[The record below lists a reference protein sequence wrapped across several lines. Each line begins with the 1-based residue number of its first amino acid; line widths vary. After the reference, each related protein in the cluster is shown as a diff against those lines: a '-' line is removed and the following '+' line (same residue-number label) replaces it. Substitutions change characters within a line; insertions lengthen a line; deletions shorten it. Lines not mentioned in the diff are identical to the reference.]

1 MYIHKYEYIPKKIKL
16 SAQINHF
23 IHPDFSTCKGSGL
36 YRNKFYSP
44 NYNLLKSPQQ
54 YILQHMMLIPVT
66 CSKPLP
72 SYVSRIHHSISKH
85 NFFRYRPKVY
95 ISQYRLGLVFDGFSS
110 FCITLIY
117 PSIDTFIGS
126 LNPWKWKNPGYII
139 ALFKNYLV
147 LLWKEIEHF

>member
-1 MYIHKYEYIPKKIKL
+1 MAWLMKEEEYYSIHNLWLHIKKSEYMPRKIKL

-23 IHPDFSTCKGSGL
+23 IYPDFSTCKGSGL

-110 FCITLIY
+110 FSDNRNELGMTSITQ
-117 PSIDTFIGS
+117 
-126 LNPWKWKNPGYII
+126 N
-139 ALFKNYLV
+139 
-147 LLWKEIEHF
+147 